1 MGKSVLIVNGPN
13 LNLLGQRE
21 PEIYGST
28 TLEDIK
34 SLCETSARKRE
45 LTISFMQSNHEGDMV
60 DALQKAG
67 STHDGIIIN
76 AAAYTHTSVALMD
89 AIKAV
94 GLPCIEVHLS
104 NVFSRETFRHK
115 SYISLA
121 ATGVICGF
129 GAKGY
134 ELALDALADIFEQ

>member
-1 MGKSVLIVNGPN
+1 MGKSVLIINGPN
-13 LNLLGQRE
+13 LNMLGTRE
-21 PEIYGST
+21 PQIYGSI
-28 TLEDIK
+28 TLGDIEERCLSHAK
-34 SLCETSARKRE
+34 KRD

-60 DALQKAG
+60 DAIQKALN
-67 STHDGIIIN
+67 SHDGIIIN

-89 AIKAV
+89 ALKAV

-104 NVFSRETFRHK
+104 NIFSREAFRHH
-115 SYISLA
+115 SYISFA

-134 ELALDALADIFEQ
+134 ELAMDALTDIFEQ